1 MSDININSSQN
12 NNVNQNHIKNNADS
26 DIDFSAILAEIEDID
41 SLQNKKKQTKK
52 LTNLLENIVEQPV
65 KTQQVNQPYKVD
77 KLVHDAINKIN
88 ENLPYHQNG
97 MQKLIK
103 LLKIFL
109 ELSYRI
115 EINNRFIFK
124 RLGRGQSGL
133 INYHG
138 LLQNQGV

>member
-88 ENLPYHQNG
+88 EKFANITKTVCRN
-97 MQKLIK
+97 
-103 LLKIFL
+103 
-109 ELSYRI
+109 
-115 EINNRFIFK
+115 
-124 RLGRGQSGL
+124 
-133 INYHG
+133 
-138 LLQNQGV
+138 